1 MNLYSVLKLFQLSYF
16 QSYINMHVALV
27 CFFDSTNFVI
37 LTNSLIFQLDVIF
50 AKWTDKR
57 DLHIQCTQK

>member
-1 MNLYSVLKLFQLSYF
+1 
-16 QSYINMHVALV
+16 MHVALV

-37 LTNSLIFQLDVIF
+37 LTDSLIFQLDVIF

-57 DLHIQCTQK
+57 DLHIQLHKSKVCH